1 MESVEVTILGQR
13 YLIRGQASRAH
24 IKRLAEFLDSRIR
37 DVYRRTPGTTPLKA
51 SILAALM
58 LSDEL
63 LSISKD
69 NESVK
74 KRIQDIESEAESI
87 LNIID

>member
-13 YLIRGQASRAH
+13 YMIRGKATKEHLRE
-24 IKRLAEFLDSRIR
+24 LAEFVDSRIR
-37 DVYRRTPGTTPLKA
+37 EIYRQSPGTTPLKA

-58 LSDEL
+58 VSDEL
-63 LSISKD
+63 FSISKD

-74 KRIQDIESEAESI
+74 KRIRDIETGAES
-87 LNIID
+87 LLKIID